1 MKTVNFDQHVREIR
15 PRARRY
21 QLGQRMQRRQRLPRR
36 RPRDAETRRGLIQ
49 LALKRRAQ
57 WLKDGRLEKIG
68 PRHYRLHLE

>member
-21 QLGQRMQRRQRLPRR
+21 QLEQRMQRCQRLPRR
-36 RPRDAETRRGLIQ
+36 RPRDADARRGLIQ

-57 WLKDGRLEKIG
+57 WLEDGRLEKIG
-68 PRHYRLHLE
+68 PRHYRLHLD

>member
-21 QLGQRMQRRQRLPRR
+21 QLEQRRRQRLPRR
-36 RPRDAETRRGLIQ
+36 RPRDADARRGLIQ

-57 WLKDGRLEKIG
+57 WLEDGRLEKIG

>member
-21 QLGQRMQRRQRLPRR
+21 QLEQRRRQRLPRR
-36 RPRDAETRRGLIQ
+36 RPRDAEARRGLIQ

-57 WLKDGRLEKIG
+57 WLEDGRLEKIG
-68 PRHYRLHLE
+68 PRHYRLHLD